1 MRCQTARSLVSD
13 YIDGELDASTA
24 AEVEAHLADCASCPP
39 LAAALQAVLGQLRA
53 LPEVPAELSA
63 LERALAD
70 VNPPS
75 GRPQQGESS
84 WPS

>member
-24 AEVEAHLADCASCPP
+24 AEVEAHLAHCPSCPP

-53 LPEVPAELSA
+53 LPEVSAALSA
-63 LERALAD
+63 VDRALAAIG
-70 VNPPS
+70 PK
-75 GRPQQGESS
+75 
-84 WPS
+84 